1 MIFEKLRHIIGNIA
15 EVPEEDILMESE
27 LRGDL
32 KLDSLSAV
40 EIAMAVEDE
49 FEIEVSDDVA
59 EGFVTV
65 EDIVNYI
72 SEVR

>member
-1 MIFEKLRHIIGNIA
+1 MINKIIQIIGSIS
-15 EVPEEDILMESE
+15 EVQEEEISMESR
-27 LRGDL
+27 LREDL

-40 EIAMAVEDE
+40 EIAMAIEDE

-72 SEVR
+72 SEIK

>member
-1 MIFEKLRHIIGNIA
+1 MINKIIQIIGSIS
-15 EVPEEDILMESE
+15 EVPEEEISMESR
-27 LRGDL
+27 LREDL

-49 FEIEVSDDVA
+49 FEVEVSDDVA

-72 SEVR
+72 SEIK